1 MRNSNLFSLA
11 RNIKGK
17 VIRRMPNKNLNFMP
31 NWLLSSRYNIPHGDQ
46 LLFQDII
53 EGKINGEK
61 AQRLIKKGNSQWKHG
76 E

>member
-1 MRNSNLFSLA
+1 
-11 RNIKGK
+11 
-17 VIRRMPNKNLNFMP
+17 MP